1 MKYGKILIGFIVSII
16 LASCELAPFET
27 TEVVEP
33 IQPEQTYIEEQS
45 TMFEQEKES
54 NVFTFETNDTRF
66 LKTNGYTLWTV
77 PNENANE
84 SFNPVAVEVIKESGR
99 TEAGFG
105 LVFCE
110 QKIEGKPFMLAVLI
124 NANGYYTVGKV
135 SDGVF
140 CHINDGWKNSNFIN
154 KGYGIKN
161 TISVAYDTGAKNFIL
176 KINSFEITSFTVSE
190 QISFKNSR
198 SGYVV
203 VIANNESFPSK
214 PVRVTFEN
222 K

>member
-1 MKYGKILIGFIVSII
+1 MKHENLLIAFASLALFSSCG
-16 LASCELAPFET
+16 LASFE
-27 TEVVEP
+27 EGENL
-33 IQPEQTYIEEQS
+33 IKPEQTNLQEES
-45 TMFEQEKES
+45 SMFEKDERNKI
-54 NVFTFETNDTRF
+54 FTFETNDTKY
-66 LKTNGYTLWTV
+66 LGANGWTLWTV
-77 PNENANE
+77 PNVNASE

-110 QKIEGKPFMLAVLI
+110 QEIEGKPFMLAVLI

-161 TISVAYDTGAKNFIL
+161 TISVAYDTGTRNFIL
-176 KINSFEITSFTVSE
+176 KINGYEITSFTVAE

-198 SGYVV
+198 SGFAV
-203 VIANNESFPSK
+203 VIANNESFPDK
-214 PVRVTFEN
+214 PVRITFEN

>member
-1 MKYGKILIGFIVSII
+1 MKHESLLIVFAS
-16 LASCELAPFET
+16 LALFSSCELAPFEEGET
-27 TEVVEP
+27 LTR
-33 IQPEQTYIEEQS
+33 PEQTNLQEES
-45 TMFEQEKES
+45 TLFEKDEQNKI
-54 NVFTFETNDTRF
+54 FTFETNDTRY
-66 LKTNGYTLWTV
+66 LGAKGWTLWTV
-77 PNENANE
+77 PNVNASE

-110 QKIEGKPFMLAVLI
+110 QEIEGKPFMLAVLI
-124 NANGYYTVGKV
+124 NANGYYVVGKV

-161 TISVAYDTGAKNFIL
+161 TISVAYDNGTRNFVL
-176 KINSFEITSFTVSE
+176 KINGYEITSFTVSE

-198 SGYVV
+198 SGFAV
-203 VIANNESFPSK
+203 VIANNENFPGN
-214 PVRVTFEN
+214 PVRITFEN

>member
-1 MKYGKILIGFIVSII
+1 MKHENLLIVFASLVLFS
-16 LASCELAPFET
+16 SCEIAPFE
-27 TEVVEP
+27 EGENLVNP
-33 IQPEQTYIEEQS
+33 DQTNLQEES
-45 TMFEQEKES
+45 SMFEKDEQNET
-54 NVFTFETNDTRF
+54 FTFETNDTKY
-66 LKTNGYTLWTV
+66 LGEKGWTLWTV
-77 PNENANE
+77 PNVNTSE

-140 CHINDGWKNSNFIN
+140 CHINDGWKNSSFIN

-161 TISVAYDTGAKNFIL
+161 TISVAYDTGTRNFLL
-176 KINSFEITSFTVSE
+176 KINGYEITSFTVSE

-198 SGYVV
+198 SGFAV
-203 VIANNESFPSK
+203 VIANNENFPDK

>member
-1 MKYGKILIGFIVSII
+1 MKHENLLIAFASLVLFS
-16 LASCELAPFET
+16 SCELTPFE
-27 TEVVEP
+27 EEENLVNLD
-33 IQPEQTYIEEQS
+33 QTNLQEES
-45 TMFEQEKES
+45 SMFEKDEQNKI
-54 NVFTFETNDTRF
+54 FTFETNDTKY
-66 LKTNGYTLWTV
+66 LGTNGWTLWTV
-77 PNENANE
+77 PNVNTSE

-110 QKIEGKPFMLAVLI
+110 QKIDGKSFMLAVLI

-161 TISVAYDTGAKNFIL
+161 TISVAYDTGTKNFIL
-176 KINSFEITSFTVSE
+176 KINGYEITSFTVSE
-190 QISFKNSR
+190 QISFKNSK
-198 SGYVV
+198 SGFAV
-203 VIANNESFPSK
+203 VIANNENFPSK

>member
-1 MKYGKILIGFIVSII
+1 MKHENLLIVFAS
-16 LASCELAPFET
+16 LALFSSCELAPFEEGET
-27 TEVVEP
+27 LTR
-33 IQPEQTYIEEQS
+33 PEQTNLQEES
-45 TMFEQEKES
+45 TLFEKDEQNKI
-54 NVFTFETNDTRF
+54 FTFETNDTKY
-66 LKTNGYTLWTV
+66 LGAKGWTLWTV
-77 PNENANE
+77 PNVNTSEN
-84 SFNPVAVEVIKESGR
+84 FNLVAVEVIKESGR

-176 KINSFEITSFTVSE
+176 KINGYEITSFTVSE
-190 QISFKNSR
+190 QISFKNSK
-198 SGYVV
+198 SGFAV
-203 VIANNESFPSK
+203 VIANNENFPSK

>member
-1 MKYGKILIGFIVSII
+1 MKHENLLIVFAS
-16 LASCELAPFET
+16 LALFSSCELAPFEEGET
-27 TEVVEP
+27 LTR
-33 IQPEQTYIEEQS
+33 PEQTNLEEES
-45 TMFEQEKES
+45 TLFEKDEQNKI
-54 NVFTFETNDTRF
+54 FTFETNDTKY
-66 LKTNGYTLWTV
+66 LGAKGWTLWTV
-77 PNENANE
+77 PNVNTSE

-110 QKIEGKPFMLAVLI
+110 QEIEGKPFMLAVLI

-161 TISVAYDTGAKNFIL
+161 TIYVAYDTGTRNFIL
-176 KINSFEITSFTVSE
+176 KINGYEITSFTVSE

-198 SGYVV
+198 SGFAV
-203 VIANNESFPSK
+203 VIANNENFPGN

>member
-1 MKYGKILIGFIVSII
+1 MKHENLLIVFASLVLFS
-16 LASCELAPFET
+16 SCEIAPFE
-27 TEVVEP
+27 EGENLVNP
-33 IQPEQTYIEEQS
+33 DQTNLQEES
-45 TMFEQEKES
+45 SMFEKDERNKI
-54 NVFTFETNDTRF
+54 FTFETNDTKY
-66 LKTNGYTLWTV
+66 LGANGWTLWTV
-77 PNENANE
+77 PNVNTSE

-140 CHINDGWKNSNFIN
+140 CHINDGWKNSNYIN
-154 KGYGIKN
+154 RGHGIKN
-161 TISVAYDTGAKNFIL
+161 TIAVAYDAGTKNFLL
-176 KINSFEITSFTVSE
+176 KINGYETTSFTVSE
-190 QISFKNSR
+190 QIAFKGSR
-198 SGYVV
+198 SGFAI
-203 VIANNESFPSK
+203 VIADNENFPGK

>member
-1 MKYGKILIGFIVSII
+1 MKHENLLIVFASLVLFS
-16 LASCELAPFET
+16 SCEIAPFE
-27 TEVVEP
+27 EGENLVNP
-33 IQPEQTYIEEQS
+33 DQTNLQEES
-45 TMFEQEKES
+45 SMFEKDEQNET
-54 NVFTFETNDTRF
+54 FTFETNDTKY
-66 LKTNGYTLWTV
+66 LGEKGWTLWTV
-77 PNENANE
+77 PNVNTSE

-110 QKIEGKPFMLAVLI
+110 QKIDGKPFMLAVLI

-161 TISVAYDTGAKNFIL
+161 TISVAYDTGNKNFIL
-176 KINSFEITSFTVSE
+176 KINSYEITSFTVSE
-190 QISFKNSR
+190 QISFKNSK
-198 SGYVV
+198 SGFAV
-203 VIANNESFPSK
+203 VIANNENFPSN
-214 PVRVTFEN
+214 PVRVTFE
-222 K
+222 KK

>member
-1 MKYGKILIGFIVSII
+1 MKLEKLLIGVFIIAALS
-16 LASCELAPFET
+16 SCGLAPFE
-27 TEVVEP
+27 EGENLINP
-33 IQPEQTYIEEQS
+33 DQTNLQEES
-45 TMFEQEKES
+45 SMFEKDEQNKT
-54 NVFTFETNDTRF
+54 FTFETNDTKY
-66 LKTNGYTLWTV
+66 LGAKGWTLWTV
-77 PNENANE
+77 PNVNTSE
-84 SFNPVAVEVIKESGR
+84 SFNPVAVELIKESGR

-110 QKIEGKPFMLAVLI
+110 QEIEGKPFMLAVLI

-161 TISVAYDTGAKNFIL
+161 SISVAYDTGNKNFIL
-176 KINSFEITSFTVSE
+176 KINSYEITSFTVSE
-190 QISFKNSR
+190 QISFKNSK
-198 SGYVV
+198 SGFAV
-203 VIANNESFPSK
+203 VIANNENFPGN
-214 PVRVTFEN
+214 PVRITFEN

>member
-1 MKYGKILIGFIVSII
+1 MKHENLLIVFASLVLFS
-16 LASCELAPFET
+16 SCEIAPFE
-27 TEVVEP
+27 EGENLVNP
-33 IQPEQTYIEEQS
+33 DQTNLQEES
-45 TMFEQEKES
+45 SMFEKDERNKI
-54 NVFTFETNDTRF
+54 FTFETNDTKY
-66 LKTNGYTLWTV
+66 LGANGWTLWTV
-77 PNENANE
+77 PNVNTSE

-140 CHINDGWKNSNFIN
+140 CHINDGWKNSNYIN
-154 KGYGIKN
+154 RGHGIKN
-161 TISVAYDTGAKNFIL
+161 TIAVAYDAGTKNFLL
-176 KINSFEITSFTVSE
+176 KINSYETTSFTVSE
-190 QISFKNSR
+190 QIAFKGSR
-198 SGYVV
+198 SGFAI
-203 VIANNESFPSK
+203 VIADNENFPGK

>member
-1 MKYGKILIGFIVSII
+1 MKHESLLIVFAS
-16 LASCELAPFET
+16 LALFSSCGLAPFE
-27 TEVVEP
+27 EGENL
-33 IQPEQTYIEEQS
+33 IKPEQTNLQEES
-45 TMFEQEKES
+45 SMFEKDEQNKI
-54 NVFTFETNDTRF
+54 FTFETNDTKY
-66 LKTNGYTLWTV
+66 LGAKGWTLWTV
-77 PNENANE
+77 PNVNTSE

-110 QKIEGKPFMLAVLI
+110 QKIERKPFMLAVLI

-140 CHINDGWKNSNFIN
+140 CHINDGWKNSNFIK

-161 TISVAYDTGAKNFIL
+161 TIYVAYDTGTRNFIL
-176 KINSFEITSFTVSE
+176 KINGYEITSFTVSE
-190 QISFKNSR
+190 QISFKNSK
-198 SGYVV
+198 SGFAV
-203 VIANNESFPSK
+203 VIAHNEIFPGK

>member
-1 MKYGKILIGFIVSII
+1 MKHENLLIVFASLVLFS
-16 LASCELAPFET
+16 SCEIAPFE
-27 TEVVEP
+27 EGENLVNP
-33 IQPEQTYIEEQS
+33 DQTNLQEES
-45 TMFEQEKES
+45 SMFEKDEQNET
-54 NVFTFETNDTRF
+54 FTFETNDTKY
-66 LKTNGYTLWTV
+66 LGEKGWTLWTV
-77 PNENANE
+77 PNVNTSE

-110 QKIEGKPFMLAVLI
+110 QEIEGKPFMLAVLI

-161 TISVAYDTGAKNFIL
+161 TISVAYDTGTRNFIL
-176 KINSFEITSFTVSE
+176 KINGYEITSFTVSE

-198 SGYVV
+198 SGFAV
-203 VIANNESFPSK
+203 VIAHNENFPSK
-214 PVRVTFEN
+214 PVRITFEN

>member
-1 MKYGKILIGFIVSII
+1 MKHENLLIVFASLVLFS
-16 LASCELAPFET
+16 SCEIAPFE
-27 TEVVEP
+27 EGENLVNP
-33 IQPEQTYIEEQS
+33 DQTNLQEES
-45 TMFEQEKES
+45 SMFEKDEQNET
-54 NVFTFETNDTRF
+54 FTFETNDTKY
-66 LKTNGYTLWTV
+66 LGEKGWTLWTV
-77 PNENANE
+77 PNVNTSE

-140 CHINDGWKNSNFIN
+140 CHINDGWKNSSFIN

-176 KINSFEITSFTVSE
+176 KINGYEITSFTVSE
-190 QISFKNSR
+190 QISFKNSK
-198 SGYVV
+198 SGFAV
-203 VIANNESFPSK
+203 VIANNENFPSK

>member
-1 MKYGKILIGFIVSII
+1 MKHENLLIVFAS
-16 LASCELAPFET
+16 LALFSSCELAPFEEGET
-27 TEVVEP
+27 LTR
-33 IQPEQTYIEEQS
+33 PEQTNLEEES
-45 TMFEQEKES
+45 TLFEKDEQNKI
-54 NVFTFETNDTRF
+54 FTFETNDTKY
-66 LKTNGYTLWTV
+66 LGAKGWTLWTV
-77 PNENANE
+77 PNVNTGE

-110 QKIEGKPFMLAVLI
+110 QEIEGKPFMLAVLI

-161 TISVAYDTGAKNFIL
+161 TIYVAYDTGTRNFIL
-176 KINSFEITSFTVSE
+176 KINGYEITSFTVSE

-198 SGYVV
+198 SGFAV
-203 VIANNESFPSK
+203 VIANNENFPGN

>member
-1 MKYGKILIGFIVSII
+1 MKHENLLIVFASLVLFS
-16 LASCELAPFET
+16 SCELAPFE
-27 TEVVEP
+27 EGENLINP
-33 IQPEQTYIEEQS
+33 DQTNLQEES
-45 TMFEQEKES
+45 SMFEKDEQNKI
-54 NVFTFETNDTRF
+54 FTFETNDTKY
-66 LKTNGYTLWTV
+66 LGANGWTLWTV
-77 PNENANE
+77 PNVNTSE

-110 QKIEGKPFMLAVLI
+110 QKIDGKPFMLAVLI

-161 TISVAYDTGAKNFIL
+161 TISVAYDTGTKNFIL
-176 KINSFEITSFTVSE
+176 KINNYEITSFTVSE
-190 QISFKNSR
+190 QISFNNSK
-198 SGYVV
+198 SGFAV
-203 VIANNESFPSK
+203 VIANNENFPSK

>member
-1 MKYGKILIGFIVSII
+1 MKHENLLIVFASLVLFS
-16 LASCELAPFET
+16 SCEIAPFE
-27 TEVVEP
+27 EGENLVNP
-33 IQPEQTYIEEQS
+33 DQTNLQEES
-45 TMFEQEKES
+45 SMFEKDERNKI
-54 NVFTFETNDTRF
+54 FTFETNDTKY
-66 LKTNGYTLWTV
+66 LGANGWTLWTV
-77 PNENANE
+77 PNVNTSE

-161 TISVAYDTGAKNFIL
+161 TISVAYDTSTRNFIL
-176 KINSFEITSFTVSE
+176 TINGYEITSFTVSE

-198 SGYVV
+198 SGFAV
-203 VIANNESFPSK
+203 VIANNENFPSK

>member
-1 MKYGKILIGFIVSII
+1 MKHENLLIV
-16 LASCELAPFET
+16 LASRVLFSSCEIAPFE
-27 TEVVEP
+27 EGENLVN
-33 IQPEQTYIEEQS
+33 PEQTNLQEES
-45 TMFEQEKES
+45 SMFEKDERNKT
-54 NVFTFETNDTRF
+54 FTFETNDTKY
-66 LKTNGYTLWTV
+66 LGANGWTLWTV
-77 PNENANE
+77 PNVNTSE

-110 QKIEGKPFMLAVLI
+110 QEIEGKPFMLAVLI

-161 TISVAYDTGAKNFIL
+161 TISVAYDTGTRNFIL
-176 KINSFEITSFTVSE
+176 KINGYEITSFTVSE
-190 QISFKNSR
+190 QISFKNSK
-198 SGYVV
+198 SGFAV
-203 VIANNESFPSK
+203 VIANNENFPSK

>member
-1 MKYGKILIGFIVSII
+1 MKHENLLIAFAALVLFS
-16 LASCELAPFET
+16 SCEIAPFE
-27 TEVVEP
+27 EGENLVNP
-33 IQPEQTYIEEQS
+33 DQTNLQEES
-45 TMFEQEKES
+45 SMFEKDEQNET
-54 NVFTFETNDTRF
+54 FTFETNDTKY
-66 LKTNGYTLWTV
+66 LGANGWTLWTV
-77 PNENANE
+77 PNVNTSE

-110 QKIEGKPFMLAVLI
+110 QEIEGKPFMLAVLI

-140 CHINDGWKNSNFIN
+140 CHINDGWKNSSFIN

-176 KINSFEITSFTVSE
+176 KINGYEITSFTVSE
-190 QISFKNSR
+190 QISFKNSK
-198 SGYVV
+198 SGFAV
-203 VIANNESFPSK
+203 VIANNENFPSK

>member
-1 MKYGKILIGFIVSII
+1 MKLEKLLIGVFIIAALS
-16 LASCELAPFET
+16 SCELAPFE
-27 TEVVEP
+27 EGENL
-33 IQPEQTYIEEQS
+33 IKPEQTNISEES
-45 TMFEQEKES
+45 SLFEKDEQNKI
-54 NVFTFETNDTRF
+54 FTFETNDTKY
-66 LKTNGYTLWTV
+66 LGANGWTLWTV
-77 PNENANE
+77 PNVNTSER
-84 SFNPVAVEVIKESGR
+84 FNPVAVEVIKESGR

-110 QKIEGKPFMLAVLI
+110 QEIEGKPFMLAVLI

-161 TISVAYDTGAKNFIL
+161 TISVAYDNGTRNFVL
-176 KINSFEITSFTVSE
+176 KINGYEITSFTVSE

-198 SGYVV
+198 SGFAV
-203 VIANNESFPSK
+203 VIANNENFPGN
-214 PVRVTFEN
+214 PVRITFEN

>member
-1 MKYGKILIGFIVSII
+1 MKHENLLIVFAS
-16 LASCELAPFET
+16 LALFSSCELAPFEEGET
-27 TEVVEP
+27 LTR
-33 IQPEQTYIEEQS
+33 PEQTSVQEESSLFTVDAQS
-45 TMFEQEKES
+45 RI
-54 NVFTFETNDTRF
+54 FTFETNDTKY
-66 LKTNGYTLWTV
+66 LGAKGWTLWTV
-77 PNENANE
+77 PNVNTSE

-161 TISVAYDTGAKNFIL
+161 TISVAYDTGTRNFIL
-176 KINSFEITSFTVSE
+176 KINGYEITSFTVSE
-190 QISFKNSR
+190 QISFKNSK
-198 SGYVV
+198 SGFAAVV
-203 VIANNESFPSK
+203 ANNENFPGKS
-214 PVRVTFEN
+214 VRVTFEN
-222 K
+222 I

>member
-1 MKYGKILIGFIVSII
+1 MKHENLLIVFAS
-16 LASCELAPFET
+16 LALFSSCELAPFEEGET
-27 TEVVEP
+27 LTR
-33 IQPEQTYIEEQS
+33 PEQTNLQEES
-45 TMFEQEKES
+45 TLFEKDEQNKI
-54 NVFTFETNDTRF
+54 FTFETNDTKY
-66 LKTNGYTLWTV
+66 LGANGWTLWTV
-77 PNENANE
+77 PNVNTSE

-161 TISVAYDTGAKNFIL
+161 TISVAYDTGTKNFIL
-176 KINSFEITSFTVSE
+176 KINGYEITSFTVSE
-190 QISFKNSR
+190 QISFKNSK
-198 SGYVV
+198 SGFAV
-203 VIANNESFPSK
+203 VIANNENFPSK

>member
-1 MKYGKILIGFIVSII
+1 MMKLEKLIIW
-16 LASCELAPFET
+16 LASLAVLTSCELTPFEEEKST
-27 TEVVEP
+27 VK
-33 IQPEQTYIEEQS
+33 PEQT
-45 TMFEQEKES
+45 TAQETSSLFVQDEDNK
-54 NVFTFETNDTRF
+54 VFTFETNNTKY
-66 LKTNGYTLWTV
+66 LGTNGYTLWTV
-77 PNENANE
+77 PNVNTSE
-84 SFNPVAVEVIKESGR
+84 SFNPIVVEAVKESGR

-105 LVFCE
+105 LIFCE
-110 QKIEGKPFMLAVLI
+110 QKIEDKPFMLAVLI

-140 CHINDGWKNSNFIN
+140 CHINDGWKNSNYIN

-161 TISVAYDTGAKNFIL
+161 TIAVAYDADTKNFLL
-176 KINSFEITSFTVSE
+176 KINGYEITSFTVSE

-198 SGYVV
+198 AGFAV
-203 VIANNESFPSK
+203 VIANNENFPSN

>member
-1 MKYGKILIGFIVSII
+1 MKPEKLIILLISLAV
-16 LASCELAPFET
+16 LASCELTPFE
-27 TEVVEP
+27 EDEKSIVK
-33 IQPEQTYIEEQS
+33 PEQT
-45 TMFEQEKES
+45 TVQETSSLFVQDEDNK
-54 NVFTFETNDTRF
+54 VFTFETNDTSY
-66 LKTNGYTLWTV
+66 LGANGYTLWTV
-77 PNENANE
+77 PNVNTTE

-110 QKIEGKPFMLAVLI
+110 QKIEGNPFMLAVLI

-161 TISVAYDTGAKNFIL
+161 TISVAYDTGTKNFIL
-176 KINSFEITSFTVSE
+176 KINSYEITSFTVSE
-190 QISFKNSR
+190 QISFKNSK
-198 SGYVV
+198 SGFAV
-203 VIANNESFPSK
+203 VIANNENFPSK

>member
-1 MKYGKILIGFIVSII
+1 MKLEKLLIGVFIIAALS
-16 LASCELAPFET
+16 SCELAPFE
-27 TEVVEP
+27 ERENLVNP
-33 IQPEQTYIEEQS
+33 DQTNLQEES
-45 TMFEQEKES
+45 SMFEKDEQNET
-54 NVFTFETNDTRF
+54 FTFETNDTKY
-66 LKTNGYTLWTV
+66 LGANGWTLWTV
-77 PNENANE
+77 PNVNTSE

-110 QKIEGKPFMLAVLI
+110 QEIEGKPFMLAVLI
-124 NANGYYTVGKV
+124 NANGFYTVGKV

-176 KINSFEITSFTVSE
+176 KINGYEITSFTVSE
-190 QISFKNSR
+190 QISFKNSK
-198 SGYVV
+198 SGFAV
-203 VIANNESFPSK
+203 VIANNENFPSK